1 MRGASAATLSNWS
14 RSSSSENVLY
24 AELLRLC
31 DANMMRQA
39 VVKKK
44 SKAGRDVESSMRILL
59 VRDKGGDP
67 NGRRAV
73 ERGSSGMAQE
83 GERSKTT
90 QQVTATVCG
99 RARKGTEGKEGRA
112 EGKGSRDAATEP
124 RSRLP
129 PPTTYLP
136 RPGKGRWDAGANPNP
151 NPNPNAVGGKNE
163 TIHGIRAGNHSC
175 FLT

>member
-83 GERSKTT
+83 GERSETT
-90 QQVTATVCG
+90 QQASHG
-99 RARKGTEGKEGRA
+99 YSMRPRTEGDGREG
-112 EGKGSRDAATEP
+112 
-124 RSRLP
+124 
-129 PPTTYLP
+129 
-136 RPGKGRWDAGANPNP
+136 GKGRREGLK
-151 NPNPNAVGGKNE
+151 GRS
-163 TIHGIRAGNHSC
+163 H
-175 FLT
+175 

>member
-67 NGRRAV
+67 KEIAAHHGFEAMDTSELETLIEGILADHPEDWTAFV
-73 ERGSSGMAQE
+73 EGDPEERKKKSGFFV
-83 GERSKTT
+83 G
-90 QQVTATVCG
+90 QVMKMT
-99 RARKGTEGKEGRA
+99 KGQADGKVVNDILLHRA
-112 EGKGSRDAATEP
+112 ES
-124 RSRLP
+124 
-129 PPTTYLP
+129 
-136 RPGKGRWDAGANPNP
+136 
-151 NPNPNAVGGKNE
+151 
-163 TIHGIRAGNHSC
+163 
-175 FLT
+175 